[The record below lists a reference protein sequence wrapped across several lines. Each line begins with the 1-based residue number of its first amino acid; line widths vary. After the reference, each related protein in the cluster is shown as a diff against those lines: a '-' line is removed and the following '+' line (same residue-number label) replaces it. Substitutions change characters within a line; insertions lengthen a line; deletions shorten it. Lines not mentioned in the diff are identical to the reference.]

1 MFPLGAVI
9 GDGPDLAAIIT
20 LEVSLQVERYVT
32 PTSCR
37 GEIGRKVGSCRR
49 SHTPE
54 RMPSPLPRREVCWT
68 RGPQQ
73 AVVNRTWDLPTGCK
87 GQVII
92 ERDPECSMSLG
103 FARHHVYE
111 QAVEA
116 ARTECPLPG
125 TVTHQHGSA
134 TPVPVNAQAADR
146 ATEAV

>member
-1 MFPLGAVI
+1 MGPPDGVQGT
-9 GDGPDLAAIIT
+9 GD
-20 LEVSLQVERYVT
+20 Y
-32 PTSCR
+32 
-37 GEIGRKVGSCRR
+37 
-49 SHTPE
+49 
-54 RMPSPLPRREVCWT
+54 
-68 RGPQQ
+68 
-73 AVVNRTWDLPTGCK
+73 
-87 GQVII
+87 